1 MKMVLIADSAVQ
13 ISNEDIQELGV
24 EVVNYPL
31 LVDGNP
37 YPASMEMDE
46 AAKEEIRMIL
56 KDKKRNVGTSGLR
69 EEELLEMY
77 RKHAGEPVLS
87 LHMASSASTATS
99 QVISKIIKE
108 HPELD
113 ITYYNSRHLVSGYSV
128 IVQEAAKRIRSGADR
143 DEMDHFLKTVPEQ
156 TRLMGVV
163 FDLFYLNRTG
173 RIGKAKAVM
182 GTAMKV
188 IPLLCSTDPP
198 GNLKSAG
205 KVKKPAQAIRKIV
218 DTISA
223 ERDKKPSASL
233 RALISVIGP
242 HQDEAEELKKEV
254 LKLGGDT
261 EVNLYGTNHSNL
273 PHAGP
278 DFFDIGYMI
287 TNL

>member
-1 MKMVLIADSAVQ
+1 MVLIADSAVQ
-13 ISNEDIQELGV
+13 ISNKDILELGV
-24 EVVNYPL
+24 EIVNYPL

-37 YPASMEMDE
+37 YPASMDMDE
-46 AAKEEIRMIL
+46 EAKETIRMIL

-69 EEELLEMY
+69 EDELLEIY
-77 RKHAGEPVLS
+77 RKHAGESVIS

-113 ITYYNSRHLVSGYSV
+113 VSFYNSRHLVSGYSI
-128 IVQEAAKRIRSGADR
+128 IVQEAAKRIRDGAGKE
-143 DEMDHFLKTVPEQ
+143 EMDYFLKTVPEQ

-223 ERDKKPSASL
+223 DRDKNPSAAL
-233 RALISVIGP
+233 RAIISVIGP
-242 HQDEAEELKKEV
+242 HKEEAEELQKEV

-278 DFFDIGYMI
+278 DFFDIGYML
-287 TNL
+287 TDL